1 VPLLSYRLFGCFLGR
16 GGGPSASIFR
26 VAICSVHFYHCTSLH
41 SVISE
46 ISRNYSVGR
55 YDARSQ
61 QPVNFC
67 KKGDICCKR
76 DRESTSREKK
86 EPVAHT
92 IHRGLY
98 GCNSARDSLPAPYHP
113 KITILLLLPRY
124 DPIFPF
130 HSPLT
135 GRDIFLPFHS
145 TIYSITPSPFL
156 STVPPVLDTNK

>member
-1 VPLLSYRLFGCFLGR
+1 MIYSNRLFGCFLGR
-16 GGGPSASIFR
+16 RRGDLLPPYFGLRFFLER
-26 VAICSVHFYHCTSLH
+26 FHHCTNLH

-55 YDARSQ
+55 HEARSKQ
-61 QPVNFC
+61 LAKFLQ
-67 KKGDICCKR
+67 KGR
-76 DRESTSREKK
+76 HMLSERERETDRESTSREKK

-98 GCNSARDSLPAPYHP
+98 GCNSARDSLPAPFHP

-135 GRDIFLPFHS
+135 GRDISTPLLP
-145 TIYSITPSPFL
+145 L
-156 STVPPVLDTNK
+156 NNL